1 MRLFNEIF
9 KNDTLA
15 SLARCTLIVGG
26 GGYFEGVKTVGDF
39 TPERIVLYFPK
50 ESIEIEGENL
60 SIGKYCDGDLHL
72 LGKIRS
78 WRLEN
83 SPAREK

>member
-1 MRLFNEIF
+1 MRLFDEIF

-15 SLARCTLIVGG
+15 SLARCVVIVGG

-50 ESIEIEGENL
+50 ATVIIEGENL
-60 SIGKYCDGDLHL
+60 SIGKYCDGDLRL
-72 LGKIRS
+72 LGKIHS
-78 WRLEN
+78 WRIDGSLE
-83 SPAREK
+83 KGK

>member
-1 MRLFNEIF
+1 MRLFDEIF

-15 SLARCTLIVGG
+15 SLARCVVIIGG

-50 ESIEIEGENL
+50 ETVVVEGENL
-60 SIGKYCDGDLHL
+60 SIGKYYDGDLRLH
-72 LGKIRS
+72 GKIYS
-78 WRLEN
+78 WRLEA
-83 SPAREK
+83 SPEREK

>member
-1 MRLFNEIF
+1 MRLLDEIF

-39 TPERIVLYFPK
+39 TPERIVIYFPK
-50 ESIEIEGENL
+50 ETVIIEGENL

-72 LGKIRS
+72 QGSIRS
-78 WRLEN
+78 WQRAL
-83 SPAREK
+83 PTEKGV

>member
-1 MRLFNEIF
+1 MRLFDEIF

-15 SLARCTLIVGG
+15 SLARCVVIVGG

-50 ESIEIEGENL
+50 ETVIIEGKNL
-60 SIGKYCDGDLHL
+60 SIGKYYDGDLRL
-72 LGKIRS
+72 LGKISS
-78 WRLEN
+78 WRLEAT
-83 SPAREK
+83 PEKGR